1 MKLAKLYCVCIIVN
15 IFVLIFSAEL
25 LEKEEKEA
33 LDSENDTL
41 DLESEYQDFDY
52 LEDSPQDFEDY
63 FAEPEID
70 NISDLEESK
79 IAQGLKISQKSLIM
93 TIRFQK
99 IEFPVFFDSVTK
111 KVREISYFRY
121 FFNETFL
128 GNFPTL

>member
-52 LEDSPQDFEDY
+52 LEDSQDFEDY

-70 NISDLEESK
+70 NISDLEESE
-79 IAQGLKISQKSLIM
+79 ITQGLKISQKSLIM

-121 FFNETFL
+121 FLMRHF
-128 GNFPTL
+128 

>member
-79 IAQGLKISQKSLIM
+79 IAQGLKNL
-93 TIRFQK
+93 
-99 IEFPVFFDSVTK
+99 K
-111 KVREISYFRY
+111 KVS
-121 FFNETFL
+121 
-128 GNFPTL
+128 

>member
-52 LEDSPQDFEDY
+52 LNDSQDFEDY

-70 NISDLEESK
+70 NISDLEESE

-99 IEFPVFFDSVTK
+99 IEFPVFFGSVTK

-121 FFNETFL
+121 FLMRHF
-128 GNFPTL
+128 

>member
-33 LDSENDTL
+33 LVDSENDTL

-52 LEDSPQDFEDY
+52 LEDSQDFEDY

-99 IEFPVFFDSVTK
+99 IEFPVFFGSVTK
-111 KVREISYFRY
+111 KVREIFYFCY
-121 FFNETFL
+121 FKNETF
-128 GNFPTL
+128 

>member
-25 LEKEEKEA
+25 LEKEEKKG
-33 LDSENDTL
+33 LVDSENDTL

-52 LEDSPQDFEDY
+52 LEDSQDFEDY

-70 NISDLEESK
+70 NISDLEESE

-121 FFNETFL
+121 FLMRHF
-128 GNFPTL
+128 

>member
-52 LEDSPQDFEDY
+52 LEDSQDFEDY

-79 IAQGLKISQKSLIM
+79 IAHGLKISQKSLIM

-99 IEFPVFFDSVTK
+99 IEFPVFFGSVTK

-121 FFNETFL
+121 FLMRHF
-128 GNFPTL
+128 

>member
-25 LEKEEKEA
+25 LEKEEKEG
-33 LDSENDTL
+33 LVDSENDTL

-121 FFNETFL
+121 FLMRHF
-128 GNFPTL
+128 

>member
-25 LEKEEKEA
+25 LEKEEKKG
-33 LDSENDTL
+33 LVDSENDTL

-52 LEDSPQDFEDY
+52 LEDSQDFEDY

-70 NISDLEESK
+70 NISDLEESE

>member
-52 LEDSPQDFEDY
+52 LEDSQDFEDY
-63 FAEPEID
+63 FAEAEIE

-93 TIRFQK
+93 TIRFLK
-99 IEFPVFFDSVTK
+99 NW
-111 KVREISYFRY
+111 ISRIFWQC
-121 FFNETFL
+121 N
-128 GNFPTL
+128 

>member
-15 IFVLIFSAEL
+15 IFVLICSAEL
-25 LEKEEKEA
+25 LEKEEKKG
-33 LDSENDTL
+33 LVDSENDTL

-52 LEDSPQDFEDY
+52 LEDSQDFEDY

-70 NISDLEESK
+70 NISDLEESE

-121 FFNETFL
+121 FLMRHF
-128 GNFPTL
+128 

>member
-52 LEDSPQDFEDY
+52 LEDSQDFEDY
-63 FAEPEID
+63 FAEAEIE
-70 NISDLEESK
+70 NISDLEETK

-99 IEFPVFFDSVTK
+99 IEFPVFFGSVTK

-121 FFNETFL
+121 FLMRHF
-128 GNFPTL
+128 

>member
-15 IFVLIFSAEL
+15 IFVPIFSAEL

-33 LDSENDTL
+33 LDSENNTL

-93 TIRFQK
+93 TIRFRK
-99 IEFPVFFDSVTK
+99 IEFLVFFDSVTK

>member
-52 LEDSPQDFEDY
+52 LEDSQDFEDY

-70 NISDLEESK
+70 NISDLEESE

-99 IEFPVFFDSVTK
+99 IEFPVFFGSVTK

-121 FFNETFL
+121 FLMRHF
-128 GNFPTL
+128 

>member
-15 IFVLIFSAEL
+15 IFVLICSAEL
-25 LEKEEKEA
+25 LEKEEKKG
-33 LDSENDTL
+33 LVDSENDTL

-52 LEDSPQDFEDY
+52 LEDSQDFEDY

-121 FFNETFL
+121 FLMRHF
-128 GNFPTL
+128 

>member
-25 LEKEEKEA
+25 LEKEEKEG
-33 LDSENDTL
+33 LVDSENDTL

-52 LEDSPQDFEDY
+52 LEDSQDFEDY
-63 FAEPEID
+63 FTEPEID
-70 NISDLEESK
+70 NVSDLEESE

-121 FFNETFL
+121 FLMRHF
-128 GNFPTL
+128 

>member
-121 FFNETFL
+121 FLMRHF
-128 GNFPTL
+128 

>member
-15 IFVLIFSAEL
+15 IFVPIFSAEL
-25 LEKEEKEA
+25 LEKEEKKG
-33 LDSENDTL
+33 LVDSENDTL

-52 LEDSPQDFEDY
+52 LEDSQDFEDY

-121 FFNETFL
+121 FLMRHF
-128 GNFPTL
+128 

>member
-25 LEKEEKEA
+25 LEKEEKKG

-52 LEDSPQDFEDY
+52 LEDSQDFEDY

-70 NISDLEESK
+70 NISDLEESE

-121 FFNETFL
+121 FLMRHF
-128 GNFPTL
+128 

>member
-25 LEKEEKEA
+25 LEKEEKEG
-33 LDSENDTL
+33 LVDSENDTL

-52 LEDSPQDFEDY
+52 LEDSQDFEDY

-121 FFNETFL
+121 FLMRHF
-128 GNFPTL
+128 

>member
-25 LEKEEKEA
+25 LEKEEKEG
-33 LDSENDTL
+33 LVDSENDTL

-52 LEDSPQDFEDY
+52 LEDSQDFEDY
-63 FAEPEID
+63 FTEPEID

-121 FFNETFL
+121 FLMRHF
-128 GNFPTL
+128 

>member
-25 LEKEEKEA
+25 LEKEEKKG
-33 LDSENDTL
+33 LVDSENDTL

-52 LEDSPQDFEDY
+52 LEDSQDFEDY

>member
-25 LEKEEKEA
+25 LEKEEKEG
-33 LDSENDTL
+33 LVDSENDTL

-52 LEDSPQDFEDY
+52 LEDSQDFEDY

-70 NISDLEESK
+70 NISDLEESE

-99 IEFPVFFDSVTK
+99 IEFPVFFDSVAK

-121 FFNETFL
+121 FLMRHF
-128 GNFPTL
+128 